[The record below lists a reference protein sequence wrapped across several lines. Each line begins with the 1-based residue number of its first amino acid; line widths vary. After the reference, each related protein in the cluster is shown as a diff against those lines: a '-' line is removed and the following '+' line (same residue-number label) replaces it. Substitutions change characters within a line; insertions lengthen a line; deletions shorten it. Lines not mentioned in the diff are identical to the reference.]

1 MEEDIIDE
9 EEFSV
14 LYEAYVP
21 QHLPFQHSAHE
32 KFSLENK
39 NSAKC
44 KADFRVDKRNIAVL
58 VELRVL

>member
-9 EEFSV
+9 KEFSV

-21 QHLPFQHSAHE
+21 QNLPFQHSAYE
-32 KFSLENK
+32 KFSLKNK
-39 NSAKC
+39 NSAEC
-44 KADFRVDKRNIAVL
+44 EADFLVDKRDIAVL